1 MSVTLN
7 LARGPQCDRC
17 RRRCRAHR
25 RRCCEP
31 GSSWPDPGRAYPDDV
46 LADAAHLTD
55 WAFVRDGDLA
65 LIHQPP
71 DVLGINYYSPS
82 LVAALR
88 PEDRDTLTKRWVND
102 PQGADEPSIW
112 PGNRSSP
119 THCRRRD
126 RTPTWVGVSNPS
138 RSPSCCCA
146 SAPIHP
152 GLPLLITENGAAFP
166 DEAGSRRQHP
176 RPTTGSP
183 TYTVTSTCAR
193 RDQRRCG
200 RPRLLP
206 VVTAGQL
213 RVGVGLHE
221 AVRHRAR
228 RLRQDVERR
237 PKQSAYWYRD
247 VIRANALPD

>member
-7 LARGPQCDRC
+7 LAPGAQCDRC

-31 GSSWPDPGRAYPDDV
+31 DLSRPDPRRAYPDDV

-112 PGNRSSP
+112 PGTDLAYSLPQAGPHTDMGWRIEPESF
-119 THCRRRD
+119 TELLLRIGTDH
-126 RTPTWVGVSNPS
+126 
-138 RSPSCCCA
+138 A
-146 SAPIHP
+146 

-166 DEAGSRRQHP
+166 RGRQQTAASRP
-176 RPTTGSP
+176 RPDRLP
-183 TYTVTSTCAR
+183 TRAPGRCAR
-193 RDQRRCG
+193 SDQCRCG
-200 RPRLLP
+200 RPRLFP
-206 VVTAGQL
+206 VVAAGQL

-228 RLRQDVERR
+228 RLRHARA
-237 PKQSAYWYRD
+237 SAEAIGVLVPGRD
-247 VIRANALPD
+247 PRQRTPD